1 MVKSMKICLYFCLMI
16 LLLTIDSGT
25 NASDLSSVSI
35 HGIISQGYI
44 KSTENNYLGDTKDG
58 TFEFNEMGINFT
70 TELTDRLN
78 LGMQMFA
85 QDKGYFG
92 NDNITIDWAFARYR
106 FKDYF
111 GLMAGRI
118 KGPVGFYS
126 EIRDIDSLRT
136 FILLPQSVYMESLRE
151 LLIGIKGVGIYGDL
165 PYGLSYK
172 FLYGTGDSPT
182 GYLESGVPLVL
193 EGTTAILMSRNDP
206 YASFMNDISYNVN
219 LTSFSQQS
227 NYSMG
232 AVEWRPPIEGMR
244 FMVSGAQGLAD
255 IVLDIDISS
264 ENNTLLQMLQI
275 AGAERR
281 SNTSVRL
288 NQPVELNARMAV
300 FSMEYI
306 WQETTFVAEGVQ
318 YFLKVR
324 ELEDTL
330 KPYGY
335 YVSVSQRVTDWLG
348 VGAYYSYQNFDPE
361 DRNGKKFEAA
371 TGYPDYWIWF
381 GDLCLA
387 FQFDINM
394 NWIAKAEA
402 HLLDGIWQVDVFS
415 DDKKLDYSRDWFMFC
430 MKLSYSF

>member
-182 GYLESGVPLVL
+182 GYLESGVPLV
-193 EGTTAILMSRNDP
+193 
-206 YASFMNDISYNVN
+206 
-219 LTSFSQQS
+219 
-227 NYSMG
+227 
-232 AVEWRPPIEGMR
+232 
-244 FMVSGAQGLAD
+244 
-255 IVLDIDISS
+255 
-264 ENNTLLQMLQI
+264 
-275 AGAERR
+275 R
-281 SNTSVRL
+281 S
-288 NQPVELNARMAV
+288 P
-300 FSMEYI
+300 
-306 WQETTFVAEGVQ
+306 
-318 YFLKVR
+318 
-324 ELEDTL
+324 
-330 KPYGY
+330 
-335 YVSVSQRVTDWLG
+335 
-348 VGAYYSYQNFDPE
+348 
-361 DRNGKKFEAA
+361 
-371 TGYPDYWIWF
+371 
-381 GDLCLA
+381 
-387 FQFDINM
+387 
-394 NWIAKAEA
+394 
-402 HLLDGIWQVDVFS
+402 
-415 DDKKLDYSRDWFMFC
+415 
-430 MKLSYSF
+430 